1 MYTCDQCQRSFKTR
15 TKLKYH
21 KKRKTVCRLPTH
33 YCSMCREGLTSK
45 RTLLAH
51 KRLCKKRPEVNI
63 AMEKQVQLLKVKI
76 NDFLERLDGDFQ
88 HKLNGLEAIFSNT
101 VNNVPQQDIDVE

>member
-1 MYTCDQCQRSFKTR
+1 MFSCEQCQRLFKTR

-21 KKRKTVCRLPTH
+21 KKRKTVCKMATH

-51 KRLCKKRPEVNI
+51 KRLCRKRSTNI
-63 AMEKQVQLLKVKI
+63 AIEIQVQMLRMQV
-76 NDFLERLDGDFQ
+76 NEFLDRLDGDFQ
-88 HKLNGLEAIFSNT
+88 QKLNELQAM
-101 VNNVPQQDIDVE
+101 